1 MDRSDLL
8 FPNFFMAPAVRKARQ
23 KPRLRV
29 QWCEI
34 GIPSAGAWSLSLPQG
49 HGRSM
54 ETKPALMPGF
64 RPSKQR
70 PSSISW
76 TRTQINNW
84 NRQGRKCAY
93 RECGHTRTDI
103 VTFWALPTAL
113 PPKYLSQA
121 STKTPPIFAASRSG
135 GNQSPF
141 LYRGRS
147 SNNSPSSLH
156 ILWLGKE
163 NRLPSLAV

>member
-8 FPNFFMAPAVRKARQ
+8 LPNFFMAPAVRKARQ

-29 QWCEI
+29 QWCKI
-34 GIPSAGAWSLSLPQG
+34 GIPRAGAWSLSLPQG

-76 TRTQINNW
+76 TRTQINDW

-93 RECGHTRTDI
+93 GGCGHTRIDI
-103 VTFWALPTAL
+103 VTFWALPTVL
-113 PPKYLSQA
+113 PPKYFSQA
-121 STKTPPIFAASRSG
+121 STKPQRYSQRLVQEAINHLSSIRDAA
-135 GNQSPF
+135 
-141 LYRGRS
+141 LT
-147 SNNSPSSLH
+147 
-156 ILWLGKE
+156 I
-163 NRLPSLAV
+163 RLLRC